1 MERNRWDRAIR
12 CLEIA
17 LHPNTE
23 DDEVI
28 AGVNGFRRTA
38 DGTPL
43 SEICREF
50 VLGDQD
56 NRGSVGSR
64 VEWKEKIDALSR
76 ENLDLR
82 HRLETA
88 DNDRVVV
95 ARQWQEAE
103 RRVREL
109 DEELQAAQCRVG
121 LAERQVAEFQAAR
134 TRTAEEI
141 SQENFDLPEELVEGA
156 QSVTELRVPEPVR
169 PFREFLTAASL
180 RAKHTDASISDHP
193 TAPDPGG
200 DLASFAVNPR
210 RPWTA

>member
-17 LHPNTE
+17 LHPNTK

-28 AGVNGFRRTA
+28 AGVNGFGRTA

-56 NRGSVGSR
+56 NRGLVGSR
-64 VEWKEKIDALSR
+64 VEWKEKVDALSR
-76 ENLDLR
+76 DNLDLR
-82 HRLETA
+82 YRLEIA
-88 DNDRVVV
+88 DNDRVAV
-95 ARQWQEAE
+95 ARQLQETE
-103 RRVREL
+103 QRVREL
-109 DEELQAAQCRVG
+109 DEELQDAQCRVG

-134 TRTAEEI
+134 TWTAEEI
-141 SQENFDLPEELVEGA
+141 SQENFDLPKELVEGA

-180 RAKHTDASISDHP
+180 RAKHADASISDHH
-193 TAPDPGG
+193 TAPDPGS
-200 DLASFAVNPR
+200 DLTNFALNPR

>member
-23 DDEVI
+23 DDEVV

-50 VLGDQD
+50 ALGDQD
-56 NRGSVGSR
+56 NRGSIGSR
-64 VEWKEKIDALSR
+64 EWKEKVDALSR

-82 HRLETA
+82 HRLEIA
-88 DNDRVVV
+88 DNDRVAV
-95 ARQWQEAE
+95 ARQLQETE

-109 DEELQAAQCRVG
+109 DEELQAAQHRVS

-134 TRTAEEI
+134 AWTAEEI
-141 SQENFDLPEELVEGA
+141 SQENFDLPEELVAGA
-156 QSVTELRVPEPVR
+156 QSVPEPRVPEPVR

-180 RAKHTDASISDHP
+180 RAKHVDTSISDHH
-193 TAPDPGG
+193 TAPDPRS
-200 DLASFAVNPR
+200 DLTNVALNPR

>member
-28 AGVNGFRRTA
+28 AGVNGFRRIA

-43 SEICREF
+43 GEICREF
-50 VLGDQD
+50 ALGDQD

-64 VEWKEKIDALSR
+64 VEWKEKVAGLSR

-82 HRLETA
+82 HRLEIA
-88 DNDRVVV
+88 DNDRDAV
-95 ARQWQEAE
+95 ARQLQGIE

-109 DEELQAAQCRVG
+109 DEELHAAQCRAS

-134 TRTAEEI
+134 TWIAEEI

-156 QSVTELRVPEPVR
+156 QGVTEPRAPEPVR

-180 RAKHTDASISDHP
+180 RAKHADSSISGHE
-193 TAPDPGG
+193 TAPDPESG
-200 DLASFAVNPR
+200 LTSFASNFR